1 MKILLFLF
9 SIIYGTTSSLRNFLF
24 DIGIFKTKSF
34 SIPII
39 CIGNLNVG
47 GSGKTPHTDYI
58 FKILAN
64 KKVAIISRGYKRKT
78 NNLYNVEIDS
88 DYNMVGDEPLMLK
101 RKNPSALVV
110 V

>member
-9 SIIYGTTSSLRNFLF
+9 SIIYGTTSSLINFLF

-58 FKILAN
+58 FKILTN
-64 KKVAIISRGYKRKT
+64 KKVAIIS
-78 NNLYNVEIDS
+78 LSLIHI
-88 DYNMVGDEPLMLK
+88 
-101 RKNPSALVV
+101 
-110 V
+110 

>member
-9 SIIYGTTSSLRNFLF
+9 SIIYGTTSSLRNLLF

-39 CIGNLNVG
+39 CIGNLNIG

-58 FKILAN
+58 
-64 KKVAIISRGYKRKT
+64 
-78 NNLYNVEIDS
+78 
-88 DYNMVGDEPLMLK
+88 LK
-101 RKNPSALVV
+101 F
-110 V
+110 